1 MSAFR
6 LVKEI
11 VYESAQTRVLVIS
24 CFKNINE
31 TFLREDF
38 FKMSHFWS
46 LKHHTFLSRN
56 DVVAEVPPRFGEKI
70 HFERLNGDNFKDVM
84 RNLRYFH
91 PDHTQVLISGR
102 ESFIEYAKLVVE
114 ANKFKKVSVI

>member
-38 FKMSHFWS
+38 FKMTHFWS

-70 HFERLNGDNFKDVM
+70 HYERLTSDSFKVLM
-84 RNLRYFH
+84 RDLRYFD
-91 PDHTQVLISGR
+91 PNHTQVLISGR
-102 ESFIEYAKLVVE
+102 DSFIDYAKEVVA
-114 ANKFKKVSVI
+114 ANRFKKVSVI